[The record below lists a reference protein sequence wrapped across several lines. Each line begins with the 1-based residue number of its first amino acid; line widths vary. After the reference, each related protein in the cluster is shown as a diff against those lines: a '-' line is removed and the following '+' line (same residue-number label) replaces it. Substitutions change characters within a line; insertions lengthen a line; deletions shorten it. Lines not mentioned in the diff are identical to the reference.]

1 MYCLQ
6 ALIPLV
12 FLPTPAA
19 SPLLVVALIASI
31 YLTHRP
37 CIYCGVLF
45 AALLWSTCAWSESGA
60 CWIPGFSTGGDAPT
74 TTASLLVPA
83 TEPTTWPGVRETILS
98 WLAPVL
104 TRDGYVAW
112 NRAWMTPTPERTL
125 LHFWPDAGLTA
136 TAASVPVDVAE
147 AAGVVSA

>member
-19 SPLLVVALIASI
+19 SPLLIVALVASV

-60 CWIPGFSTGGDAPT
+60 CWIPGFSTGADVP
-74 TTASLLVPA
+74 TTASLLPP
-83 TEPTTWPGVRETILS
+83 EPTPWPGVGETILS

-104 TRDGYVAW
+104 TRDGYAAW
-112 NRAWMTPTPERTL
+112 NRAWMAPTPERTL
-125 LHFWPDAGLTA
+125 LHFWPDAGLTV
-136 TAASVPVDVAE
+136 AASASSVPVEVAE
-147 AAGVVSA
+147 ATGFLR